1 MMASSRLPLVSNDH
15 LLLPGS
21 PGEQEAPVIVGSDA
35 WYTWLASESA
45 RSFTFRSHLGTFTAR
60 REQKR
65 NGWYWYIYRK
75 QQGKLHKAYLGRAKE
90 LSLERLTT
98 VTATLVSRR
107 DTGVSAGVSQGK
119 SSPLPTAPVDD
130 RKRPRLSQTFAL
142 PFPAEPEKINKQN
155 LPVQGTPLIGREQEV
170 ALICSLLRRPEVHL
184 LTLTGTGG
192 IGKTRLGLQVAT
204 ELLSDFSDG
213 VYFVPL
219 APIRDPELIMLVIVQ
234 TLGIKE
240 TGGQTPLTLL
250 KGFLQDKHLLLLLD
264 NFEQILLAAP
274 QLSNLL
280 AACPHLKILVTSRAP
295 LHISREHEFLV
306 PPLAVPSLKQL
317 PAIEMLS
324 QYAAVALFLQRA
336 RMLKPDFQI
345 TPADA
350 HFIAE
355 ICVRLDGLPLAIEL
369 AAARSKL
376 LSPQALLSRLEHRLA
391 VLTVGEQDAPL
402 RQQTLRNTLSWS
414 YDLLDKDEQWLFRHL
429 AVFVGDCQLSA
440 VEALCSALGGLATP
454 VLDGVTSLVDK
465 NLLQVSTQDSDQPR
479 LMMLET
485 VREYGLECLV
495 AAGEL
500 QRTREAHAATY
511 FSFMRQAD
519 SALLGV
525 ERETWP
531 MWHNREQERWLDW
544 QEREYGNLRA
554 ALDVLLEHAA
564 VDAPRSLQTDEPEV
578 SFTINQRTSTGGIPI
593 NAALQFAV
601 GLANLWFFRGYAS
614 SEGPRIMQR
623 VLSARGVNQ
632 VMSKAKGWALY
643 LAGWLAF
650 YHSEERQALVSLEAS
665 ERLFRS
671 LGYRRG
677 AAACLTV
684 LGNIEHHRGN
694 TDVGDAMLAESLTLY
709 REIGDGVGIAYALLT
724 QGILAFFRGEFARS
738 RALCE
743 ESLVLSKA
751 TRHTWLIATNL
762 HYLGWA
768 LFLQGAYASAHRL
781 SQESVALFKE
791 LGHAGFAVEAQI
803 VLANEVS
810 ALGDEMA
817 AQVLLEEALAQ
828 GRAMEIQDDIARALC
843 GLGRLALRRGD
854 LARAHA
860 LYEEA
865 VKILKQ
871 EAAIPDRLQWVLA
884 SCLEGIGEIALA
896 QEQAAWAVRLFARA
910 ATLRTSDAYQNTIG
924 IEQSLYERLL
934 SEAKA
939 RLREETFAALWL
951 EGQNMTT
958 EQVLAAQDLAVTP
971 SDTPAP
977 FRISMPPALPPAGLT
992 RREFEVLRLAAKGLT
1007 NAQIAETLVISLTT
1021 VNSYLSSVYSK
1032 LGVSSRLGA
1041 MRYAIDHHL
1050 L

>member
-1 MMASSRLPLVSNDH
+1 MAGSRLPLVSNDL

-21 PGEQEAPVIVGSDA
+21 PGDQQAPVIVGSDA
-35 WYTWLASESA
+35 WYIWLASESA
-45 RSFTFRSHLGTFTAR
+45 RSFTFRSQLGTFTAR

-98 VTATLVSRR
+98 VTATLVSRHN
-107 DTGVSAGVSQGK
+107 TAVSAKVSEGK
-119 SSPLPTAPVDD
+119 SSPLPTASVDN
-130 RKRPRLSQTFAL
+130 RKRPRLSQAFAL
-142 PFPAEPEKINKQN
+142 PFAAEPEKVNKQN
-155 LPVQGTPLIGREQEV
+155 LPVHGTPLIGRAQEV
-170 ALICSLLRRPEVHL
+170 ALICSLLRRSEVQL

-204 ELLSDFSDG
+204 ELLANFSDG

-219 APIRDPELIMLVIVQ
+219 APIRDPELVMPVIAQ
-234 TLGIKE
+234 MLGIKE
-240 TGGQTPLTLL
+240 TGGQTPITLL
-250 KGFLQDKHLLLLLD
+250 KAFLQDKHLLLLLD

-274 QLSNLL
+274 QVSNLL
-280 AACPHLKILVTSRAP
+280 AVCPHLKILVTSRAP
-295 LHISREHEFLV
+295 LHIGREHEFLV

-350 HFIAE
+350 HSIAE

-376 LSPQALLSRLEHRLA
+376 LSPQALLSRLEHRLS

-414 YDLLDKDEQWLFRHL
+414 YDLLDNDEQWLFRHL
-429 AVFVGDCQLSA
+429 AVFVGGCQFSA
-440 VEALCSALGGLATP
+440 VEVLCSALGGLATP
-454 VLDGVTSLVDK
+454 VLDRITSLVDK
-465 NLLQVSTQDSDQPR
+465 NLLQVSTQHTDEPR

-485 VREYGLECLV
+485 VREYGLECLA

-500 QRTREAHAATY
+500 ERSQEAHAATY
-511 FSFMRQAD
+511 FSFMMQAD

-531 MWHNREQERWLDW
+531 MWRNREQERWLDW

-554 ALDVLLEHAA
+554 ALDVLLERNE
-564 VDAPRSLQTDEPEV
+564 PETCSFQPDEPKANCASSV
-578 SFTINQRTSTGGIPI
+578 SGCIPI
-593 NAALQFAV
+593 NTALQFAV

-614 SEGPRIMQR
+614 SEGPRIMER
-623 VLSARGVNQ
+623 VLSARGVSQ
-632 VMSKAKGWALY
+632 VRSKAKGWALY

-650 YHSEERQALVSLEAS
+650 YQSDERLALVSLEAS

-671 LGYRRG
+671 LGYTRG

-694 TDVGDAMLAESLTLY
+694 TGAGDAMLAESLKLY
-709 REIGDGVGIAYALLT
+709 REIGDGVGIGYALLT

-743 ESLVLSKA
+743 ESLVLSKE
-751 TRHTWLIATNL
+751 TGHTWLIATNL
-762 HYLGWA
+762 HYLGWT
-768 LFLQGAYASAHRL
+768 LFIQGASASAHRL

-817 AQVLLEEALAQ
+817 AQVLLEQALAQ

-854 LARAHA
+854 LARARA

-871 EAAIPDRLQWVLA
+871 EAAIPDRVQWVLA

-896 QEQAAWAVRLFARA
+896 QGQAAWAVRLFARA

-924 IEQSLYERLL
+924 IEQTLYERLL

-939 RLREETFAALWL
+939 RLREDTFAAQWL

-958 EQVLAAQDLAVTP
+958 EQALAAQGLAATP
-971 SDTPAP
+971 SDTTPTAP
-977 FRISMPPALPPAGLT
+977 FRISVPTTHLPAGLT

-1041 MRYAIDHHL
+1041 MRYVIDHHL

>member
-1 MMASSRLPLVSNDH
+1 MMAGSRLPLVSNDL
-15 LLLPGS
+15 LLLPGGL
-21 PGEQEAPVIVGSDA
+21 GEQQAPVIVGSDA

-45 RSFTFRSHLGTFTAR
+45 RSFTFRSQLGTFTAR

-75 QQGKLHKAYLGRAKE
+75 QQGKLHKAYLGRANE

-98 VTATLVSRR
+98 TATLVSQRASN
-107 DTGVSAGVSQGK
+107 VSEAPSDGK
-119 SSPLPTAPVDD
+119 SSPLPTASVDA
-130 RKRPRLSQTFAL
+130 RKHPRLSQTFAL
-142 PFPAEPEKINKQN
+142 PFSAEPDKANKQN

-170 ALICSLLRRPEVHL
+170 VYICSLLRRPEVHL

-192 IGKTRLGLQVAT
+192 IGKTRLSLQVAR
-204 ELLSDFSDG
+204 ELLGDFADG

-219 APIRDPELIMLVIVQ
+219 APIRDPELVMPAIAQ

-240 TGGQTPLTLL
+240 NSGQAPLSLL
-250 KGFLQDKHLLLLLD
+250 KAFLQDKHLLLLLD

-274 QLSNLL
+274 RLSDLL
-280 AACPHLKILVTSRAP
+280 AACLHLKILVTSRAP

-317 PAIEMLS
+317 PAIETLS

-345 TPADA
+345 TPANA

-376 LSPQALLSRLEHRLA
+376 LSPQALLSRLEHRLS

-414 YDLLDKDEQWLFRHL
+414 YDLLDRDEQWLIRHL
-429 AVFVGDCQLSA
+429 AVFVGGCQFSA
-440 VEALCSALGGLATP
+440 VEALCSALGGPATP

-465 NLLQVSTQDSDQPR
+465 NLLQVSTQDTDEPR

-485 VREYGLECLV
+485 VREYGLECLA

-500 QRTREAHAATY
+500 ERTQEAHAGIY
-511 FSFMRQAD
+511 FSFIMQAD

-531 MWHNREQERWLDW
+531 VWSNREQERWLDW
-544 QEREYGNLRA
+544 QQQEYGNLRV
-554 ALDVLLEHAA
+554 ALDILLE
-564 VDAPRSLQTDEPEV
+564 RNEPE
-578 SFTINQRTSTGGIPI
+578 IP
-593 NAALQFAV
+593 LQFAV

-614 SEGPRIMQR
+614 SEGPRIMER
-623 VLSARGVNQ
+623 VLSTRGASQ

-650 YHSEERQALVSLEAS
+650 YQSDERQALVSLEAS

-671 LGYRRG
+671 LGYIRG

-694 TDVGDAMLAESLTLY
+694 TNDGDAMLAESLTLY
-709 REIGDGVGIAYALLT
+709 RETGDRVGIAYALLT
-724 QGILAFFRGEFARS
+724 QGILAFFRGEFTRS
-738 RALCE
+738 QALCE
-743 ESLVLSKA
+743 ESLVLSKEMG
-751 TRHTWLIATNL
+751 HTWLIATNL
-762 HYLGWA
+762 HYLGWV

-781 SQESVALFKE
+781 SRESVALFKE

-828 GRAMEIQDDIARALC
+828 GRAMESQDDIARALC
-843 GLGRLALRRGD
+843 GLGRLALRQGD
-854 LARAHA
+854 LDRARA

-865 VKILKQ
+865 VMILKQ
-871 EAAIPDRLQWVLA
+871 EAEIPDRVQWVLA

-896 QEQAAWAVRLFARA
+896 QGQAAWAVRLFACA
-910 ATLRTSDAYQNTIG
+910 AALRTSDTYQNTIG
-924 IEQSLYERLL
+924 IEQSLYEHLL
-934 SEAKA
+934 SEAKT
-939 RLREETFAALWL
+939 RLGEETFAALWL
-951 EGQNMTT
+951 EGQNLTT
-958 EQVLAAQDLAVTP
+958 EQVLAVQGLEVTP
-971 SDTPAP
+971 SDTPLIAP
-977 FRISMPPALPPAGLT
+977 FRISVPTALPPAGLT

-1041 MRYAIDHHL
+1041 MRYVIDHHL